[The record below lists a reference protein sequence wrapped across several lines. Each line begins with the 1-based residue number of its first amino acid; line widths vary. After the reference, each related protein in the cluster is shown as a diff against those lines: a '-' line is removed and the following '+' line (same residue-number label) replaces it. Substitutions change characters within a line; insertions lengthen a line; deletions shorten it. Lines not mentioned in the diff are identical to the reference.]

1 MGGGHTTG
9 GGPHRPPPTH
19 PGAGP
24 KPTARG
30 KDRRKREGYSLTTSV
45 SIRLLPGLGEDMV
58 VAAAPG
64 APGGLSA
71 PPPLYRHRRGVNGA
85 GGGAAGTPPRS
96 SLSSLLSPPLPPPP
110 PSPVVTAPPPRAPSA
125 PLRSP
130 LPEPL
135 SGPLTS
141 LRGDVTAP
149 PRCYWSSAAAFRK
162 LRPAAGVDGSCSAC
176 RRSGSP
182 RGRGF
187 EAPEGTSEG
196 GTQNHR
202 ETPQPRNP
210 AGL

>member
-1 MGGGHTTG
+1 M
-9 GGPHRPPPTH
+9 
-19 PGAGP
+19 
-24 KPTARG
+24 
-30 KDRRKREGYSLTTSV
+30 TTSV

-110 PSPVVTAPPPRAPSA
+110 PSPVVTAPPPPRAPSA

-149 PRCYWSSAAAFRK
+149 PRCHWSSAAAFRK
-162 LRPAAGVDGSCSAC
+162 LRPAAGGDGSCSAC
-176 RRSGSP
+176 GRSGSP